1 MSNQFLNKEYFP
13 IKHYKSNNDSTS
25 NFDIEFEE
33 TSCNSF
39 RKNKQVCDACFNYAL
54 IEKMQY
60 LSSLEKLDFI
70 NYQLNLY
77 KDPLDYLKRMN
88 AFLNDNEDNFDSFNY
103 SMVLDYKN
111 IVTQGIEQL
120 SEKKVPK
127 KKKSN
132 NISEFINQERIND
145 LIELESTHFD
155 LSRLI
160 CMTNEINFAF
170 KENNFISVILLTR
183 ALIDHIPP
191 IFDQNKFS
199 AVYGS
204 YGTKSFKE
212 SMKHLDASMRKIAD
226 SYLHTHV
233 RKKESLPTVTQ
244 VNFSPDIDV
253 LLAEIIRKLSK

>member
-1 MSNQFLNKEYFP
+1 MNNHFLSKEYFP
-13 IKHYKSNNDSTS
+13 EKHYKDNNSSTS
-25 NFDIEFEE
+25 SFDIIFDKN
-33 TSCNSF
+33 SCSSF
-39 RKNKQVCDACFNYAL
+39 KKNNEICNRCFNDAL
-54 IEKMQY
+54 IEKMQE

-103 SMVLDYKN
+103 SMVIDYRN

-120 SEKKVPK
+120 SESDIPK

-132 NISEFINQERIND
+132 NNSEFINQERIED
-145 LIELESTHFD
+145 LEGLDSKQFD

-160 CMTNEINFAF
+160 CMTNEINFSF
-170 KENNFISVILLTR
+170 SENNFISVILLTR

-191 IFDQNKFS
+191 IFEQKNFS

-204 YGTKSFKE
+204 YGSKSFKE

-226 SYLHTHV
+226 SYLHTHI
-233 RKKESLPTVTQ
+233 RKKESLPTITQ
-244 VNFSPDIDV
+244 VNFSPDVDV
-253 LLAEIIRKLSK
+253 LLAEIIRKLSE